1 MRLIGNHAAQRS
13 QDHNG
18 QTGDTRGDTK
28 STGRCL
34 CANHAHNLKLYKSKH
49 QQNQWCNRRTG
60 PEHHSSHQAI
70 KRRLIPLNRI
80 HKAFPLKTGDYLMFS
95 VRHIAADNIS
105 NLHKEKSI
113 DTLMNCLSI
122 FFLPHS
128 LYYSKGVF
136 VIPCRSLIYIRHI
149 FRYDVFRRYFFCY
162 NLITLYSGYFLWF
175 TLSFLE
181 VLSCYDALFHY
192 SC

>member
-1 MRLIGNHAAQRS
+1 
-13 QDHNG
+13 
-18 QTGDTRGDTK
+18 
-28 STGRCL
+28 
-34 CANHAHNLKLYKSKH
+34 
-49 QQNQWCNRRTG
+49 
-60 PEHHSSHQAI
+60 
-70 KRRLIPLNRI
+70 
-80 HKAFPLKTGDYLMFS
+80 MFS

-162 NLITLYSGYFLWF
+162 NL
-175 TLSFLE
+175 
-181 VLSCYDALFHY
+181 
-192 SC
+192 